1 MKFDYT
7 QQPGKYIH
15 DNGYRKDGAPLV
27 SIITP
32 FYNAGEYFE
41 QTFNCVENQTF
52 PWFEWIIVDDG
63 STKKEDVQRVAKI
76 IKNDPRIR
84 MLHKEN
90 GGIATARNMGIKNA
104 STPYILPL
112 DADDLIEPTF
122 IEYCWWML
130 QKNKEA
136 SWSYSDSC
144 GFGTIEYIWTEPFDP
159 EKEEKSNLLTA
170 TALIRRDWIERVGYY
185 GENSKHFNEDWYLW
199 LKIMAKG
206 GYPVQSKNE
215 ELFWYRRSD
224 TGVLSIVQGDHKIAE
239 KNKKIIRDMA
249 DRVIRPHKPI
259 IFPNKSGNNNLT
271 IHPPLEHK
279 FSQRV
284 YEKHDKTNILF
295 LFPWF
300 SMGGADKFNLD
311 LLEGIDREKYNIT
324 VATTVASDN
333 EWLQKFRS
341 TVDQIFNLPNFMS
354 ADDYPEFISYLI
366 QTREIDQIFVSNSYV
381 GYCMLPWIRKNYPD
395 ISIVDYVHMEEWY
408 WRDGGYARISGAMG
422 ALLDKTY
429 VCNSETGDV
438 LAHEFNRN
446 PKTVETVHIGIDPDQ
461 FNRNYVPEG
470 LIYKDFD
477 IEKDRPIVLF
487 ICRLHPQKRPF
498 LMLKIAE
505 EVKKQIPDVAF
516 VVVGDGPQY
525 KALSDAV
532 TNRGLEDT
540 VYFAGAQNEVRPYY
554 KDAKVT
560 LICSTKEGLAL
571 TAYESCSMGVPVVSA
586 DVGGQKDLIDDEVG
600 RLIPFR
606 QDEKED
612 FDSRTFPKE
621 ELDDYVK
628 AIVEILSDNE
638 EWERLSTNCRKR
650 IESNFTIQKMTD
662 FFNEE
667 LASICKDPVLTEK
680 RIKTSEALQLLGGI
694 AEDMYNAD
702 LIIENGNKTPEFKPF
717 RTGGHNSEDIDYIY
731 HVLDEHTEVLN
742 RHEEVVNRHEEVVN
756 RHEEVVNRHEKSINH
771 QWEVQKWHEQ
781 RLSAIEKNF
790 AIRVFRKLFG

>member
-15 DNGYRKDGAPLV
+15 DNGYRRDGAPLV

-271 IHPPLEHK
+271 IHPP
-279 FSQRV
+279 
-284 YEKHDKTNILF
+284 
-295 LFPWF
+295 P
-300 SMGGADKFNLD
+300 
-311 LLEGIDREKYNIT
+311 
-324 VATTVASDN
+324 
-333 EWLQKFRS
+333 
-341 TVDQIFNLPNFMS
+341 
-354 ADDYPEFISYLI
+354 
-366 QTREIDQIFVSNSYV
+366 
-381 GYCMLPWIRKNYPD
+381 
-395 ISIVDYVHMEEWY
+395 
-408 WRDGGYARISGAMG
+408 
-422 ALLDKTY
+422 
-429 VCNSETGDV
+429 
-438 LAHEFNRN
+438 
-446 PKTVETVHIGIDPDQ
+446 
-461 FNRNYVPEG
+461 
-470 LIYKDFD
+470 
-477 IEKDRPIVLF
+477 
-487 ICRLHPQKRPF
+487 
-498 LMLKIAE
+498 
-505 EVKKQIPDVAF
+505 
-516 VVVGDGPQY
+516 
-525 KALSDAV
+525 
-532 TNRGLEDT
+532 
-540 VYFAGAQNEVRPYY
+540 
-554 KDAKVT
+554 
-560 LICSTKEGLAL
+560 
-571 TAYESCSMGVPVVSA
+571 
-586 DVGGQKDLIDDEVG
+586 
-600 RLIPFR
+600 
-606 QDEKED
+606 
-612 FDSRTFPKE
+612 
-621 ELDDYVK
+621 
-628 AIVEILSDNE
+628 
-638 EWERLSTNCRKR
+638 
-650 IESNFTIQKMTD
+650 
-662 FFNEE
+662 
-667 LASICKDPVLTEK
+667 
-680 RIKTSEALQLLGGI
+680 
-694 AEDMYNAD
+694 
-702 LIIENGNKTPEFKPF
+702 
-717 RTGGHNSEDIDYIY
+717 
-731 HVLDEHTEVLN
+731 
-742 RHEEVVNRHEEVVN
+742 
-756 RHEEVVNRHEKSINH
+756 
-771 QWEVQKWHEQ
+771 
-781 RLSAIEKNF
+781 
-790 AIRVFRKLFG
+790 

>member
-1 MKFDYT
+1 MEFDYT
-7 QQPGKYIH
+7 QQPGKFIH
-15 DNGYRKDGAPLV
+15 ENGYRKDGKPLV
-27 SIITP
+27 SIVTP
-32 FYNAGEYFE
+32 FYNAANFFE

-52 PWFEWIIVDDG
+52 PWFEWIIIDDG
-63 STKKEDVQRVAKI
+63 STIKEDVQKVAEI
-76 IKNDPRIR
+76 IKDDPRIK
-84 MLHKEN
+84 MIHKEN
-90 GGIATARNMGIKNA
+90 GGPATARNMGIQA
-104 STPYILPL
+104 SNSEYILPL

-130 QKNKEA
+130 EINKKA
-136 SWSYSDSC
+136 AWAYTDSC
-144 GFGTIEYIWTEPFDP
+144 GFGSQEYLWKEPFDP
-159 EKEEKSNLLTA
+159 IKEKKTNLATV
-170 TALIRRDWIERVGYY
+170 TALIRKEWLEKLGYY
-185 GENSKHFNEDWYLW
+185 DVKSKYFDEDWCLW
-199 LKIMAKG
+199 LKIMSHN
-206 GYPVQSKNE
+206 GYPVQSQNE
-215 ELFWYRRSD
+215 ALFWYRRSD
-224 TGVLSIVQGDHKIAE
+224 NGVFSTVHGNREIAE
-239 KNKKIIRDMA
+239 NNSKIIREMA
-249 DRVIRPHKPI
+249 DHVIRPHNPI
-259 IFPNKSGNNNLT
+259 IFPGKDCNNDLRIHSPIKS
-271 IHPPLEHK
+271 EVRQK
-279 FSQRV
+279 V

-295 LFPWF
+295 LFPWL

-311 LLEGIDREKYNIT
+311 LLDGLDKTKYNIT
-324 VATTVASDN
+324 VATTVESDN
-333 EWLQKFRS
+333 TWLQRFRNS
-341 TVDQIFNLPNFMS
+341 VDQIFNLPNFMS
-354 ADDYPEFISYLI
+354 AADYPEFISYLI
-366 QTREIDQIFVSNSYV
+366 RSREIDQIFVSNSYL
-381 GYCMLPWIRKNYPD
+381 GYCMLPWIRKNYPN
-395 ISIVDYVHMEEWY
+395 ISIIDYVHSESWY
-408 WRDGGYARISGAMG
+408 WRDGGYARVSGSMG

-429 VCNSETGDV
+429 VCNSETGNV
-438 LAHEFNRN
+438 LVHNFHRN
-446 PKTVETVHIGIDPDQ
+446 LVSVDTVHIGIDQ
-461 FNRNYVPEG
+461 EKFNRNHVPEG
-470 LIYKDFD
+470 LVYKDFAL
-477 IEKDRPIVLF
+477 EKNRPIVLF
-487 ICRLHPQKRPF
+487 ICRIHPEKRPF

-554 KDAKVT
+554 RDAKVT

-586 DVGGQKDLIDDEVG
+586 DVGGQKDLIDNEVG

-621 ELDDYVK
+621 EINDYVK
-628 AIVEILSDNE
+628 AVVEILSNKE
-638 EWERLSTNCRKR
+638 EWNRLSANCRRR
-650 IESNFTIQKMTD
+650 IEDGFTIQKMTD
-662 FFNEE
+662 FFNAE
-667 LASICKDPVLTEK
+667 LSCIYKNPVLKEN

-694 AEDMYNAD
+694 AEDIYSAD
-702 LIIENGNKTPEFKPF
+702 LIIENGNKTPEYIPF
-717 RTGGHNSEDIDYIY
+717 RIGGRSSEDLDYIY